1 MKPSRGSASSST
13 GGGAVGI
20 GAGASKAELGSP
32 APEGKRRSER
42 VKREKPNFYDALE
55 YDNQMRKVII
65 VWVWSMHL
73 RMYLLDGIHI
83 YQMANIVGA

>member
-1 MKPSRGSASSST
+1 MKPSRGSSSSST

-20 GAGASKAELGSP
+20 GAGAGKAELGSP

-55 YDNQMRKVII
+55 YDNQMRKVVI
-65 VWVWSMHL
+65 VQVLFIHL
-73 RMYLLDGIHI
+73 LRHI
-83 YQMANIVGA
+83 LSRACVY

>member
-20 GAGASKAELGSP
+20 GAGASKTELGSP

-55 YDNQMRKVII
+55 YDNQMRKVGGFCP
-65 VWVWSMHL
+65 WV
-73 RMYLLDGIHI
+73 D
-83 YQMANIVGA
+83 